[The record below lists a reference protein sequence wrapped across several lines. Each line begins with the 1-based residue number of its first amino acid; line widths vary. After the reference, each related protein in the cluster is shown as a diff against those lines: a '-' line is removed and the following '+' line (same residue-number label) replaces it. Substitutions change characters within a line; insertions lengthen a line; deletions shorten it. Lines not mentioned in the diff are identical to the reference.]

1 MDQVRSSSTRAAGR
15 VPPSYTRAAGRVPR
29 AQPTLQTAVLV
40 DGSALYLSA
49 KNFYEGRQL
58 NYPALVELLTS
69 KIDGLLPPGPESRW
83 VMWTASSP
91 QNVGQG
97 RFLDFAE
104 QELRW
109 SVRRFSPAESF
120 TIEPA
125 ALVGL
130 SPDKGAA
137 SRLTRFDASIAFAIG
152 RLAEQSRLV
161 VLSDSFALA
170 EPLRLASQIGLE
182 TGNRPV
188 LAFFGRAL
196 DSRWPGVLRKE
207 AQAIEFIDLD
217 DFEAVLFGSQSTSTK
232 KRLEVGDVVF

>member
-1 MDQVRSSSTRAAGR
+1 MSQVR
-15 VPPSYTRAAGRVPR
+15 VPPARVAR
-29 AQPTLQTAVLV
+29 GSQVQPATPSAVLV
-40 DGSALYLSA
+40 DGSALYLAA
-49 KNFYEGRQL
+49 KNFYDARQL
-58 NYPALVELLTS
+58 NYFALVELLTS
-69 KIDGLLPPGPESRW
+69 KISGLRPPSSESRW

-104 QELRW
+104 QELNW

-125 ALVGL
+125 TLIGL

-137 SRLTRFDASIAFAIG
+137 NRLMRFDASIAFAIG
-152 RLAEQSRLV
+152 RLADQSRVV

-170 EPLRLASQIGLE
+170 EPLRLASQIGLK
-182 TGNRPV
+182 TGKRPV

-196 DSRWPGVLRKE
+196 DSRWQGVLRKE
-207 AQAIEFIDLD
+207 AEQAPEFIDLD
-217 DFEAVLFGSQSTSTK
+217 DFEDLLFGQSPLTK
-232 KRLEVGDVVF
+232 KRSDGEGDIVF

>member
-1 MDQVRSSSTRAAGR
+1 MNQVRSSSLRAPAR
-15 VPPSYTRAAGRVPR
+15 VPTSH
-29 AQPTLQTAVLV
+29 PTTQSAVLI

-69 KIDGLLPPGPESRW
+69 KVDGLLPPCPESRW

-120 TIEPA
+120 TVEPA

-152 RLAEQSRLV
+152 RLAEQSRV
-161 VLSDSFALA
+161 VVISDSFALA
-170 EPLRLASQIGLE
+170 EPLRLASQIGSKA
-182 TGNRPV
+182 GNRPV

-196 DSRWPGVLRKE
+196 DSRWQGVLRKE
-207 AQAIEFIDLD
+207 AQALDFIDLD
-217 DFEAVLFGSQSTSTK
+217 DFEDVLFGSQSPSTK
-232 KRLEVGDVVF
+232 KRPEVGDVVF